1 MTWVAAAV
9 VAGSAVVGGYMSSQ
23 AQKSAA
29 QTQANATQ
37 SAQNQLLQTGQK
49 AAQVYQPYVGSGKTA
64 LSYLNYGM
72 GQPTQ
77 FGQTSRAA
85 VVPEGYSLTA
95 PQQPVT
101 VDENGV
107 QVAGMGGMYSQDM
120 PPEGQQWA
128 YNQQTGE
135 RIAIPKTETVGVDGA
150 APGFDQGYFT
160 RQFNA
165 RDLYNNL
172 DPGYQFRLRQG
183 QLANQQATNA
193 TGGMV
198 SGNALRSLQ
207 DYTQNFASGE
217 YANASNRFNTQRTNI
232 YNQLSDIAKIG
243 LTGSQGQANAELG
256 TGTNIASLTSGLGN
270 AQAAS
275 QIAQGNTWGNVANT
289 VGQMSAYG
297 VMNQSP
303 SATPNTSN
311 LASLNWQAP
320 SVAPTASPYATGGG
334 TGGGFGIRT

>member
-9 VAGSAVVGGYMSSQ
+9 VGGAVVSGYMSSQ
-23 AQKSAA
+23 GAKSAA
-29 QTQANATQ
+29 QTQANAAQ
-37 SAQNQLLQTGQK
+37 NAQNQLLATGEK
-49 AAQVYQPYVGSGKTA
+49 ASQVYQPYVGSGNTA

-85 VVPEGYSLTA
+85 AVPAGFSLSA
-95 PQQPVT
+95 P
-101 VDENGV
+101 E
-107 QVAGMGGMYSQDM
+107 GGMYSMDM

-135 RIAIPKTETVGVDGA
+135 RIAIPKTENVGVDGA

-183 QLANQQATNA
+183 QQANQMATNA
-193 TGGMV
+193 AGGAV

-217 YANASNRFNTQRTNI
+217 YANAFNRFNTQRTNI

-243 LTGSQGQANAELG
+243 LTGSQGQANAQLG
-256 TGTNIASLTSGLGN
+256 TGTNVASITSGLGN

-275 QIAQGNTWGNVANT
+275 QISQGNILGNVANT
-289 VGQMSAYG
+289 AGQMSAYTL
-297 VMNQSP
+297 MNQQGNNLNNQNLGGYTP
-303 SATPNTSN
+303 SQIA
-311 LASLNWQAP
+311 QG
-320 SVAPTASPYATGGG
+320 ASPGGAFTPTPG
-334 TGGGFGIRT
+334 NSFTINPA

>member
-9 VAGSAVVGGYMSSQ
+9 VGGAVVGGYMS
-23 AQKSAA
+23 AQGAKSAA

-37 SAQNQLLQTGQK
+37 SAQNQLLQAGQK
-49 AAQVYQPYVGSGKTA
+49 AAQGYSPYTTSGKTA
-64 LSYLNYGM
+64 LNYLNFGM

-85 VVPEGYSLTA
+85 VVPEGYSLT
-95 PQQPVT
+95 PPKQPVT

-107 QVAGMGGMYSQDM
+107 QVAGMGGMYTQDM

-135 RIAIPKTETVGVDGA
+135 RIAVPKTETVGVDGA

-172 DPGYQFRLRQG
+172 DPGYQFRLKQG

-193 TGGMV
+193 MGGMV
-198 SGNALRSLQ
+198 SGNALKSLQ

-217 YANASNRFNTQRTNI
+217 YANAFNRFNTQRTNI

-243 LTGSQGQANAELG
+243 LTGQQGTANAELG
-256 TGTNIASLTSGLGN
+256 TGTNIASLTSAQGN
-270 AQAAS
+270 ANAAS
-275 QIAQGNTWGNVANT
+275 QISQGNTWGNVANT
-289 VGQMSAYG
+289 AGQMGAYAL
-297 VMNQSP
+297 MNQNP
-303 SATPNTSN
+303 QAPATSN

-320 SVAPTASPYATGGG
+320 TITPTASPNMTSGGS
-334 TGGGFGIRT
+334 GGGFGIRT